1 MIAVVALAG
10 CGAGTAPEAPSV
22 STPSD
27 IVALMDTPRLTS
39 LSSTGRLITAE
50 GQASTADGDDLR
62 TKWFTTVAGVE
73 YAQRFGGSFIV
84 SKVVHDTTVLEK
96 EETEVGTVSDPATLL
111 SEEDLSVVVSRYAN
125 DAGVL
130 VEEINYVPFFGGTAE
145 FVLRPT
151 DESKFMHEFDKR
163 MYLFFRHLVPSDRK
177 PRPVLVTIVDDS
189 GAIRL
194 VQGSIPLSDEGT
206 AQYGR
211 DENGQKYQI
220 AEGEG
225 MSSGCRR
232 SHEALGLGNGGG
244 GRRGRTRVVQ
254 R

>member
-1 MIAVVALAG
+1 
-10 CGAGTAPEAPSV
+10 
-22 STPSD
+22 
-27 IVALMDTPRLTS
+27 
-39 LSSTGRLITAE
+39 
-50 GQASTADGDDLR
+50 
-62 TKWFTTVAGVE
+62 
-73 YAQRFGGSFIV
+73 V

-225 MSSGCRR
+225 MSW
-232 SHEALGLGNGGG
+232 AADDLTKLLGWETGAGA
-244 GRRGRTRVVQ
+244 VEDAPA
-254 R
+254 